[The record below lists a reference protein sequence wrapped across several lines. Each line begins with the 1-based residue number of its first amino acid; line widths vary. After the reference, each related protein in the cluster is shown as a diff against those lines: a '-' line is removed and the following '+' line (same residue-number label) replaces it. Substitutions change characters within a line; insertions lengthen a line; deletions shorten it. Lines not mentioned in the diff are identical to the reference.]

1 MCEKKNDYN
10 NRNCARCPIQG
21 QLEVTTQMRGISKNT
36 QWTIEG
42 GLFFP
47 VGEKYKDDL

>member
-1 MCEKKNDYN
+1 
-10 NRNCARCPIQG
+10 
-21 QLEVTTQMRGISKNT
+21 MRGISKNT